1 MSEKIQ
7 EHIKELEDRMNA
19 MQINKHTQKSINYIK
34 AQLAKLRDELI
45 TIASS
50 KSGGGKGFAIKKSGD
65 AQVAFIGFPSVGKS
79 SLLNLLTGGNTDSKV
94 ASYDFTTLSAI
105 PGMMEINQA
114 KIQLIDLPGII
125 LGAAIGKGR
134 GKEILS
140 AARSA
145 DLILIIIC
153 YKNDGKI
160 YFNDLYQIRK
170 ELFDAGIRLN
180 TQPAFITIKKREK
193 GGISF
198 SFNGAQIMEQD
209 EVKALMN
216 EFGYHNASVYFGEPN
231 VTSDKLIDCLMGNRV
246 YTRELVVINKED
258 LDDKSTPDEQ
268 ITQAIGHNNW
278 VKVSALNQKH
288 IKDLQQRIFHELDL
302 IRVYLKPPQGEADM
316 EKPMILHK
324 GDTLK
329 ELCEK
334 IHKSFL
340 TSYKYC
346 MIWGPSAKHPG
357 QRFQVLD
364 HVLED
369 GDIVSIYLKRG

>member
-7 EHIKELEDRMNA
+7 EHIKELEDRMNS
-19 MQINKHTQKSINYIK
+19 MQVNKHTQKSINYIK
-34 AQLAKLRDELI
+34 SQLAKLRNELVEI
-45 TIASS
+45 STS
-50 KSGGGKGFAIKKSGD
+50 KSGGGRGFSVKKSGD
-65 AQVAFIGFPSVGKS
+65 SQVAFIGFPSVGKS
-79 SLLNLLTGGNTDSKV
+79 SLLNLLTGGNTESKV
-94 ASYDFTTLSAI
+94 ANYDFTTLDAI

-125 LGAAIGKGR
+125 LGAAVGKGR

-140 AARSA
+140 ASRAA

-153 YKNDGKI
+153 YKPDGKI
-160 YFNDLYQIRK
+160 QFKDLTHIRK

-180 TQPAFITIKKREK
+180 TKPANIVVKKRDK

-198 SFNGAQIMEQD
+198 SYNGDQMMEQD
-209 EVKALMN
+209 EVKSLMN
-216 EFGYHNASVYFGEPN
+216 EFGYHNASVYFAEPN
-231 VTSDKLIDCLMGNRV
+231 VNPDQLIDHLMGNRV
-246 YTRELVVINKED
+246 YTNELVVINKED
-258 LDDKSTPDEQ
+258 LSDGSTSDEE
-268 ITQAIGHNNW
+268 ITKEIGHENW
-278 VKVSALNQKH
+278 VKISALKTQH
-288 IKDLQQRIFHELDL
+288 ITDLQQKIFNELNL

-316 EKPMILHK
+316 ENAMILYK

-329 ELCEK
+329 ELCQK

-340 TSYKYC
+340 TSYRYA

-357 QRFQVLD
+357 QRFQALD

-369 GDIVSIYLKRG
+369 GDVVSIYLKRG

>member
-7 EHIKELEDRMNA
+7 EHIKELEERMNA

-34 AQLAKLRDELI
+34 SQLAKLRDELV

-79 SLLNLLTGGNTDSKV
+79 SLLNLLTEGNTDSKV
-94 ASYDFTTLSAI
+94 ASYDFTTLTAI

-134 GKEILS
+134 GREILS

-145 DLILIIIC
+145 DLILIIVC
-153 YKNDGKI
+153 FKQDGTI
-160 YFNDLYQIRK
+160 DFNHLFSIRK

-180 TQPAFITIKKREK
+180 TKPAFITIKRRDR
-193 GGISF
+193 GGIAF
-198 SFNGAQIMEQD
+198 SFNGPQIMDQD
-209 EVKALMN
+209 EVKSIMN
-216 EFGYHNASVYFGEPN
+216 EFGHHNAAVYFGEPN
-231 VTSDKLIDCLMGNRV
+231 INVDQLIDHLMGNRV

-258 LDDKSTPDEQ
+258 LDAKLMPDEE
-268 ITQAIGHNNW
+268 ITKAIGHNNW
-278 VKVSALNQKH
+278 VKVSALKAQH

-302 IRVYLKPPQGEADM
+302 IRIYLKPPQGEADM
-316 EKPMILHK
+316 EKPLILHK

-334 IHKSFL
+334 IHKSFVS
-340 TSYKYC
+340 SYKYA

-357 QRFQVLD
+357 QRFQALD

-369 GDIVSIYLKRG
+369 GDVVSIYLKRG